1 MRETVLSQS
10 MRVMFACGMAGLLAG
25 QVQAQA
31 SDAPIQKIEVTGSSI
46 KRLAAET
53 AAPLTII
60 KAEEFVK
67 QGLTTA
73 QEVLNKLPSNQSVL
87 GSGNAVG
94 GNRSGLPTGGQAA
107 ADLRGLG
114 PNKTLVLLNGRRL
127 ANHPY
132 DGASVD
138 LNVIPISALDRVE
151 VLRDGASSLYGTD
164 AIGGVINFITK
175 KSVTGANITLE
186 SISPKE
192 TGGKER
198 RLNLSGGFGN
208 LSKDGYN
215 FFGVLDYHDQD
226 VISSQD
232 REFSKT
238 GFLPNR
244 GLNLTSG
251 ITFPA
256 NYFDPTSGKTGN
268 PSAASGCFPPFSVP
282 NPNGN
287 GTCRQDF
294 TRQIDNLP
302 PTRQSTAFGKGT
314 FRLNADHT
322 ATVEVLYTKTY
333 VQSRTAPPPQF
344 QAANGVDIL
353 LPRTSRFYPGNSGG
367 VPAQTG
373 LSGDP
378 LAVRFRP
385 LEAGQRQIDSDG
397 RTSRIVL
404 ALEGNLSGWDYKTGL
419 NYTVGKSDEDFVGGY
434 VNDALFAR
442 AITDGIINPF
452 GIQDAAGLAAIRA
465 SELRGEVQNGKT
477 TTSTFDFKASR
488 EFGSLPGGK
497 IGFAVG
503 GELRHEK
510 ADFFVNEAIAS
521 QASSSGLSG
530 SKSTSGSRNIKAV
543 FAEVAFPF
551 TKQLE
556 ATLAARYD
564 DYSDAGQTWNPK
576 ANLRFQPSKQ
586 VLFRTSV
593 GKGFRAPTLFER
605 NAPPSK
611 NDTND
616 SYSDPILCPGGV
628 PLPNNPIVNPLRDC
642 DLQQFKLQGGN
653 PNLSPEKSVTW
664 GLGMVLEPTQ
674 DITVSLDYWNV
685 ELKKKIDA
693 LEEQLIFGNFER
705 YRSRFL
711 RNADGTPF
719 AIENRLENL
728 GDVKADGIDLS
739 LVYRMPKTSV
749 GKFIFSL
756 DGTYLHEYEFQSE
769 RGGAFT
775 SNVARYVGN
784 NPTFRWQHNMS
795 VNWSRGVW
803 GATLANNFKSGY
815 VDQNQFNGRDQRVSS
830 YILWNLSGSYTGFKN
845 TAITVGV
852 KNLFDRDP
860 PFTNQGTVFQK
871 GYDPR
876 FTDPVGRAYYV
887 RASYSF

>member
-10 MRVMFACGMAGLLAG
+10 LRVMFACGMAGLLTG
-25 QVQAQA
+25 QVKAQQAE
-31 SDAPIQKIEVTGSSI
+31 PPLQKIEVTGSSI

-53 AAPLTII
+53 AAPLTVI

-138 LNVIPISALDRVE
+138 LNVIPVSALDRVE

-175 KSVTGANITLE
+175 KSVTGATITVE
-186 SISPKE
+186 GISPQE
-192 TGGKER
+192 SGGKER

-208 LSKDGYN
+208 LAKDGYN
-215 FFGVLDYHDQD
+215 FFGVVDYHDQT

-268 PSAASGCFPPFSVP
+268 PGAATGCFPPFSIP

-294 TRQIDNLP
+294 TRQIDDLP
-302 PTRQSTAFGKGT
+302 PTRQSTFFGKGT
-314 FRLNADHT
+314 FKLNADHT
-322 ATVEVLYTKTY
+322 ASVELLHTETFT
-333 VQSRTAPPPQF
+333 QSRTAPPPQF

-353 LPRTSRFYPGNSGG
+353 LPRTSRYYPGNAGG

-378 LAVRFRP
+378 LAIRFRP
-385 LEAGQRQIDSDG
+385 LEAGQREINSNGETD
-397 RTSRIVL
+397 RIL
-404 ALEGNLSGWDYKTGL
+404 LSLEGNLSGWDYKTGL
-419 NYTVGKSDEDFVGGY
+419 NYTTGKSSEDFVGGY

-465 SELRGEVQNGKT
+465 AALRGEVQNGKT
-477 TTSTFDFKASR
+477 TTTALDFKASR
-488 EFGSLPGGK
+488 EFGALPGGK
-497 IGFAVG
+497 MGFAVG

-510 ADFFVNEAIAS
+510 ADFYVNQDIAS

-543 FAEVAFPF
+543 FAELAFPF

-564 DYSDAGQTWNPK
+564 DYSDAGTTWNPK

-586 VLFRTSV
+586 VLFRASV
-593 GKGFRAPTLFER
+593 GKGFRAPTLFEK
-605 NAPPSK
+605 NAPRSK

-628 PLPNNPIVNPLRDC
+628 PLPNSPIVNPLRDC

-653 PNLSPEKSVTW
+653 QNLSPEKSVTY
-664 GLGMVLEPTQ
+664 GLGMVLEPTPNV
-674 DITVSLDYWNV
+674 TVSLDYWNV
-685 ELKKKIDA
+685 ELKDKIDA

-719 AIENRLENL
+719 AIDDPLENL
-728 GDVKADGIDLS
+728 GKVKSNGVDLS
-739 LVYRMPKTSV
+739 FTWRLPKSDL
-749 GKFIFSL
+749 GKFVFTL
-756 DGTYLHEYEFQSE
+756 DGTYLNKYEYQSE
-769 RGGAFT
+769 RDGPYT
-775 SNVARYVGN
+775 SNVGRYVGN
-784 NPTFRWQHNMS
+784 NPTFRWQHNTS
-795 VNWSRGVW
+795 LTWSHGVW
-803 GATLANNFKSGY
+803 GATLANNYKSDY
-815 VDQNQFNGRDQRVSS
+815 IDQNQFNGRDQKVGS
-830 YILWNLSGSYTGFKN
+830 YSLWNLSGSYTGFKN
-845 TAITVGV
+845 IAITAGV
-852 KNLFDRDP
+852 KNLFDKDP

-876 FTDPVGRAYYV
+876 FTDPVGRAYYL
-887 RASYSF
+887 RASYTF